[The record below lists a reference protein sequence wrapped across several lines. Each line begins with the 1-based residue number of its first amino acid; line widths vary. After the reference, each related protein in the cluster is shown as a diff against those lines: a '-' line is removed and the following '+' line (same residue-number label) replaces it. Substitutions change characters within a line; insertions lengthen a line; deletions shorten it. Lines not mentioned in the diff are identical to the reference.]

1 MRIPRIRI
9 DPDCADWSER
19 ALVAEARLKAM
30 AEARQRDRQRL
41 QRAARKVIGHW
52 RDLYHFLDE
61 HSHWQV
67 KALDYER
74 QKRDEAE
81 AKGRRD
87 RQRLRRVLAIGREY
101 ASIILNLRVRLFDA
115 RHWAAAWKAAATKWY
130 ITRPLRAAQKE
141 IIEDL
146 TAERDE
152 LRRKVVQLLEVH
164 GEAHESGDNCISC
177 GNPATA
183 DDWPYCHVCL
193 VEHQLE
199 CALDGN
205 TDLVKLCDKLRG
217 RLERAVRLLDERCGT
232 VVENGAL
239 DPNSGECIDVW
250 KPCALAVGL
259 AAVLREEAPD
269 GKD

>member
-19 ALVAEARLKAM
+19 ALVAEAKS
-30 AEARQRDRQRL
+30 QRDRQRL

-87 RQRLRRVLAIGREY
+87 RQRLRRVLARAKE
-101 ASIILNLRVRLFDA
+101 LRNSVAWWSAKCTA
-115 RHWAAAWKAAATKWY
+115 RGMELYWAWDWAAAWKAAAKKWY

>member
-30 AEARQRDRQRL
+30 AEARQRDRQHLLRCGKL
-41 QRAARKVIGHW
+41 IRHW
-52 RDLYHFLDE
+52 ISMYRFVDN

-146 TAERDE
+146 TAERDG
-152 LRRKVVQLLEVH
+152 LRKRLA
-164 GEAHESGDNCISC
+164 EAQEIL
-177 GNPATA
+177 AT
-183 DDWPYCHVCL
+183 
-193 VEHQLE
+193 E
-199 CALDGN
+199 
-205 TDLVKLCDKLRG
+205 
-217 RLERAVRLLDERCGT
+217 RLPLSA
-232 VVENGAL
+232 GAHL
-239 DPNSGECIDVW
+239 
-250 KPCALAVGL
+250 KL
-259 AAVLREEAPD
+259 AAVLREGE
-269 GKD
+269 